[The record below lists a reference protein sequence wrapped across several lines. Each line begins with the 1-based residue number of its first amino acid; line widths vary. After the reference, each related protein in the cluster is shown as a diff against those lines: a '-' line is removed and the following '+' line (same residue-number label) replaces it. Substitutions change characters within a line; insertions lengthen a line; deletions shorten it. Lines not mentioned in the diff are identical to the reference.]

1 MVSVLIMTTHV
12 ELGTL
17 EPNGDA
23 GGELVRLSSTAVA
36 RVRMLLERERRPST
50 AGLRLSVSDGGC
62 SGLRYV
68 LALENE
74 AQPEDLGYEIEGVR
88 VFVDRKSAPYLKGMQ
103 LDYVDGLHGAG
114 FKFINPNAD
123 RTCGCGSSFSV

>member
-1 MVSVLIMTTHV
+1 MTTHV
-12 ELGTL
+12 ELGTPAL
-17 EPNGDA
+17 NGEA
-23 GGELVRLSSTAVA
+23 SGEIVTLSSTAIA
-36 RVRMLLERERRPST
+36 RVRMLLERERRPAT
-50 AGLRLSVSDGGC
+50 AGLRLSVTDGGC

-68 LALENE
+68 LGLENE
-74 AQPEDLGYEIEGVR
+74 PRPEDLQYEVEGVR
-88 VFVDRKSAPYLKGMQ
+88 VFVEGKSAPYLSGMQ

>member
-1 MVSVLIMTTHV
+1 MSIQGTHV
-12 ELGTL
+12 HLDTEEVT
-17 EPNGDA
+17 A
-23 GGELVRLSSTAVA
+23 SSGELVELSSTAIA
-36 RVRMLLERERRPST
+36 RVHMLLQRENRPST
-50 AGLRLSVSDGGC
+50 AGLRLSVKDGGC

-68 LALENE
+68 LGMENE
-74 AQPEDLGYEIEGVR
+74 AQEDDIRFEVEGVA
-88 VFVDRKSAPYLKGMQ
+88 VFVDPKSAPYLKGMR

>member
-1 MVSVLIMTTHV
+1 MSLHGTHV
-12 ELGTL
+12 HLDTEEAAASSGAVV
-17 EPNGDA
+17 E
-23 GGELVRLSSTAVA
+23 LSSTAVA
-36 RVRMLLERERRPST
+36 RVRMLLQRENRPAT
-50 AGLRLSVSDGGC
+50 AGLRLSVKDGGC

-68 LALENE
+68 LGMENE
-74 AQPEDLGYEIEGVR
+74 AQEDDIRFEVDGVS
-88 VFVDRKSAPYLKGMQ
+88 VFVDATSAPYLKGMR

>member
-1 MVSVLIMTTHV
+1 MTTHV
-12 ELGTL
+12 ELGT
-17 EPNGDA
+17 PAPIGDA
-23 GGELVRLSSTAVA
+23 SGEAVALSSTAIA
-36 RVRMLLERERRPST
+36 RVRVLIEREGRPPT
-50 AGLRLSVSDGGC
+50 AGIRLSVSDGGC

-74 AQPEDLGYEIEGVR
+74 PQPEDIGFEVDGVR
-88 VFVDRKSAPYLKGMQ
+88 VFVDRKSAPYLNGMQ

>member
-1 MVSVLIMTTHV
+1 MTTHV
-12 ELGTL
+12 EL
-17 EPNGDA
+17 DA
-23 GGELVRLSSTAVA
+23 LAPIGETSGEVVALSSTAIA
-36 RVRMLLERERRPST
+36 RVRLLIERERRPAT

-74 AQPEDLGYEIEGVR
+74 PQADDLGYEVEGVR
-88 VFVDRKSAPYLKGMQ
+88 VFIDRKSAPYLTGMQ

-114 FKFINPNAD
+114 FKFLNPNAD